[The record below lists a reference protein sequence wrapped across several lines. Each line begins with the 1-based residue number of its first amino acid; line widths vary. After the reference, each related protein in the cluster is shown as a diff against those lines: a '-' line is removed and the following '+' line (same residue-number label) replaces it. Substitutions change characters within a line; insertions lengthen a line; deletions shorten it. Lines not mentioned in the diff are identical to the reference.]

1 MQFFLLNELFL
12 SLVDKLLCW
21 RFGYVQ
27 AIVII
32 ENKILHA
39 TQYMQC
45 ALDHIEL
52 LGIETLERYLAR
64 RTFFKRFFDRNQQQ
78 KN

>member
-1 MQFFLLNELFL
+1 M
-12 SLVDKLLCW
+12 
-21 RFGYVQ
+21 
-27 AIVII
+27 
-32 ENKILHA
+32 HA

-52 LGIETLERYLAR
+52 LGIETLERYLVR

-78 KN
+78 QKLSKTQLNKERELFLDILEFERNNLSKKKILKI